1 MYKLRSKVFCLL
13 RNIFF
18 VRISIFGFGFVA
30 NNSNFNILISLKV
43 IWGDNHGQL
52 ILPTIADST

>member
-18 VRISIFGFGFVA
+18 VRISIFCFGFGFVA
-30 NNSNFNILISLKV
+30 NNSNCNILISLKV

-52 ILPTIADST
+52 ILPTI

>member
-52 ILPTIADST
+52 ILPTI